1 MAAAREA
8 RRRSAF
14 DGTLGVRAVA
24 GPAHRAGWAFT
35 KRCPQRVQ
43 RRIGVGAAVGRTH
56 PARIA
61 SSQLVPP
68 DVALVVDLVVDV
80 ELVFDVELEDVLED
94 EDV

>member
-1 MAAAREA
+1 M
-8 RRRSAF
+8 
-14 DGTLGVRAVA
+14 
-24 GPAHRAGWAFT
+24 
-35 KRCPQRVQ
+35 
-43 RRIGVGAAVGRTH
+43 GAAVGRTH